1 MLIMLYYMSNC
12 IVFYYVYYVLFYFNT
27 LYYNILYYDTIY
39 HIVLYCIEET
49 FMSCMLYAICMC
61 VFQFWVFLAL
71 QVNAGDMLD
80 LPPTQ

>member
-1 MLIMLYYMSNC
+1 MYI
-12 IVFYYVYYVLFYFNT
+12 IFYFI
-27 LYYNILYYDTIY
+27 LIYYIIINILYYVILYISIY
-39 HIVLYCIEET
+39 HIVLYYIYMYIYAFHEET
-49 FMSCMLYAICMC
+49 FMSFMLYAICMC